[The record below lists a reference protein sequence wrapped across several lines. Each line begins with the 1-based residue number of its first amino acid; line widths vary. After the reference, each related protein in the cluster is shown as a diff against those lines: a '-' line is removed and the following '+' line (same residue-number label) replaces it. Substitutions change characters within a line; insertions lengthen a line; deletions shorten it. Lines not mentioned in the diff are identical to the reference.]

1 VTYNERY
8 VEAHRDDIINV
19 LVNSFINDL
28 TIEDA
33 LAYIVNDMIERYDSM
48 TNAELI
54 AELED

>member
-1 VTYNERY
+1 MTYNERY